1 MAPSGGGAI
10 AADLALRPGRP
21 QPLGASR
28 TADGVQFALGAPGA
42 TAVWLVLW
50 PRGRDGERHDVAL
63 LPAPHRSGDVWH
75 VEVLGVSPPLEWG
88 WRVERPAAAAGP
100 LPDAGRLLLDP
111 YARAISGAERWGVPA
126 KERRCVMVGEAGPA
140 PESEPEKTGGDEPRP
155 YTGEGSTGSDALR
168 LGCRGGACPRP
179 SWRRPLHDQ
188 VIYELCVRGFTAHP
202 SSGVA
207 SRGTFRGLLEKVPY
221 LVELGVTTVELLP
234 VTEWDELEIGRHDP
248 ATGELL
254 RNLWGYSP
262 LAFSA
267 PKAGLAAAGDAAG
280 VLAELRELVEAL
292 HAAGIAVVLDL
303 VFNHTGEKEGRPH
316 DPAFSFG
323 GIAPA
328 TYYLIDLARGRYRDL
343 TGCGN
348 TVACNREA
356 VHDLIVDALRW
367 WAAEVGVDG
376 FRFDLAAV
384 LARGEGG
391 EPLARPPLI
400 ERIAGDP
407 LLAGCDLI
415 AEPWDAAGL
424 YLGGAFARHGG
435 RPWAEWNDRFRDDVR
450 RFVRGEPGLT
460 SALAARLAGSSDRF
474 AGGPLG
480 PAHAINYVACH
491 DGFTLADLVAYDRK
505 HNERNGEGN
514 RDGAD
519 WNASWSCG
527 VEGPTDHPAV
537 LALRRRQVRNLLTLL
552 FLAQGVPMLLAGDE
566 RGRSQDGNNN
576 AWCHDDELGWL
587 DWSRDDAGL
596 RRFTR
601 GLIAF
606 RRAHPALRR
615 RTFLSGEVT
624 AGSPR
629 PDVAW
634 HGTRLGHPDWSPGAH
649 LLAMHLAGEH
659 APAPDDALY
668 LAANA
673 AAEQATC
680 ELPAPPAGKR
690 WLRVVAT
697 WEPAP
702 NDLLLPG
709 EEEPVAGEHVTLPG
723 HSCVVLRSG

>member
-1 MAPSGGGAI
+1 MAPSGGGAV
-10 AADLALRPGRP
+10 AADLALRPGSP
-21 QPLGASR
+21 QPPGASR
-28 TADGVQFALGAPGA
+28 TADGVQFALVAPGA

-50 PRGRDGERHDVAL
+50 PQGRRGERHDLAL
-63 LPAPHRSGDVWH
+63 RTAGNRSGDVWH
-75 VEVLGVSPPLEWG
+75 VEVLGVAAPLEWG

-100 LPDAGRLLLDP
+100 PPDPGRLLLDP

-140 PESEPEKTGGDEPRP
+140 DPGA
-155 YTGEGSTGSDALR
+155 GSSPDLR
-168 LGCRGGACPRP
+168 RRGGACPRP
-179 SWRRPLHDQ
+179 QRPLQDQ

-234 VTEWDELEIGRHDP
+234 VTEWDELEVGRHDP

-280 VLAELRELVEAL
+280 VLAELRELVDAL
-292 HAAGIAVVLDL
+292 HGAGIAVVLDL

-316 DPAFSFG
+316 DPVFSFG

-328 TYYLIDLARGRYRDL
+328 TYYLLDPARGRYRDL

-348 TVACNREA
+348 TVACNHAA
-356 VHDLIVDALRW
+356 VNDLIVDALRW
-367 WAAEVGVDG
+367 WAAEVGADG

-400 ERIAGDP
+400 DRIAGDP

-415 AEPWDAAGL
+415 AEPWDAAGF

-460 SALAARLAGSSDRF
+460 GALAARLAGSRDRF

-491 DGFTLADLVAYDRK
+491 DGFTLADLVCCDHK

-537 LALRRRQVRNLLTLL
+537 LALRRRQMRNLLTLL

-566 RGRSQDGNNN
+566 RGRSQEGNNN

-615 RTFLSGEVT
+615 ETFLGGEGTTGSG
-624 AGSPR
+624 R
-629 PDVAW
+629 PDVSW
-634 HGTRLGHPDWSPGAH
+634 HSARVGHPDWGPGAR

-659 APAPDDALY
+659 APSPDDDLY

-673 AAEQATC
+673 ATEEVTC
-680 ELPAPPAGKR
+680 ELPAPPAGRR

-709 EEEPVAGEHVTLPG
+709 EEELVAGERVALPG